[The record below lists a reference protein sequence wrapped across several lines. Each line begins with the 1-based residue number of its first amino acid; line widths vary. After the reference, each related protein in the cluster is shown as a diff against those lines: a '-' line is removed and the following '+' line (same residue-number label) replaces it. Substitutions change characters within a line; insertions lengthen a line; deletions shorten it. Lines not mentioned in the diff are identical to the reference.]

1 MNGLSVSFGDEFF
14 EQIAHR
20 VAELLMEQAA
30 ETSDD
35 GWLRG
40 AKKIAAYL
48 DCPDSRVYALASA
61 RRIPVHRDGSALIA
75 RRSELDKWLFGG
87 GGVRP

>member
-1 MNGLSVSFGDEFF
+1 MNALSVNVGDEFF

-20 VAELLMEQAA
+20 VAELLTEHAA
-30 ETSDD
+30 ETSD

-40 AKKIAAYL
+40 AEKIAAYL
-48 DCPDSRVYALASA
+48 DCPASRVYALNSA
-61 RRIPVHRDGSALIA
+61 KRIPVHHDGSALIA
-75 RRSELDKWLFGG
+75 RRSELDKWLLGG

>member
-61 RRIPVHRDGSALIA
+61 RR
-75 RRSELDKWLFGG
+75 
-87 GGVRP
+87 